1 MARGSDSARDPRRR
15 ISPSIHAAMSQQMA
29 RRAYLFGDDAVS
41 KTWKDD
47 LGKMNERGQTAAVVS
62 TAMDTTSDVAG
73 VLMSHS
79 DAGRGHLDHGRDK
92 ALPVR
97 RADTW
102 RDGTAFGMTPQE
114 YTMRQEGASAP
125 KTGWGS
131 ENPSGYGFN
140 FGKEGV
146 GTTAEETATGSEEVL
161 VKTDEKGDRKKGRN
175 IPE

>member
-1 MARGSDSARDPRRR
+1 MA
-15 ISPSIHAAMSQQMA
+15 QQMA
-29 RRAYLFGDDAVS
+29 RRAYLFGGGAVN

-73 VLMSHS
+73 VLMSQP
-79 DAGRGHLDHGRDK
+79 DDGRGHHDHGRDK
-92 ALPVR
+92 AQPVR
-97 RADTW
+97 KTDTW
-102 RDGTAFGMTPQE
+102 RDGTTFGMTPQE
-114 YTMRQEGASAP
+114 YTMRQAGESAP

-131 ENPSGYGFN
+131 DNPSGYGFN

-146 GTTAEETATGSEEVL
+146 GTTAEETATDSEEVL